1 MGAGQQSAMQR
12 STSSA
17 LKRSLCSGPARTF
30 CAPPRPNK
38 PKPRQLTIDLEPFAT
53 IRTNTGTPLKCGISS
68 SLSVAEV
75 VESYAKFGAF
85 CVGMVALVYATSVD
99 VSRSMRGNDMPMT
112 ADQIAQLKTEVRSA
126 RRPAANAGHTPDPG
140 GWVPPRQ
147 LVDAGHP
154 ATPDPGGWVPP
165 KQRVAA
171 GPVQGE
177 SNQAQYKFE

>member
-1 MGAGQQSAMQR
+1 MGGQQSAMLR
-12 STSSA
+12 SASSA

-53 IRTNTGTPLKCGISS
+53 IRTNT
-68 SLSVAEV
+68 EV

-112 ADQIAQLKTEVRSA
+112 ADQIAQLKTRRVGTSQTTSRCRSSTRREQPGTVQVRVTVVVLTV
-126 RRPAANAGHTPDPG
+126 R
-140 GWVPPRQ
+140 
-147 LVDAGHP
+147 
-154 ATPDPGGWVPP
+154 ATG
-165 KQRVAA
+165 
-171 GPVQGE
+171 
-177 SNQAQYKFE
+177 S

>member
-1 MGAGQQSAMQR
+1 MGGQQSAMLR
-12 STSSA
+12 SASSA
-17 LKRSLCSGPARTF
+17 LKQSLCSGPARTF

-53 IRTNTGTPLKCGISS
+53 IRTNT
-68 SLSVAEV
+68 EV

-85 CVGMVALVYATSVD
+85 CVGMIALVYATSVD

-126 RRPAANAGHTPDPG
+126 RRPAANAGHPATPDPG
-140 GWVPPRQ
+140 GWIPPRQ

-171 GPVQGE
+171 GPVRGE

>member
-1 MGAGQQSAMQR
+1 MGAGQQSAMLR
-12 STSSA
+12 SASSA

-53 IRTNTGTPLKCGISS
+53 IRTNT
-68 SLSVAEV
+68 EV